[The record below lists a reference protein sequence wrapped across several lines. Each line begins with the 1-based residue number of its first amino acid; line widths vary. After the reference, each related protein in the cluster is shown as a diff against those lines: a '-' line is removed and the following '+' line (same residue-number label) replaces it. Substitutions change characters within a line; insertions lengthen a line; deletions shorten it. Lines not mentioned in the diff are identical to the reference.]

1 MRSSMIDAL
10 ENPHVTPEVLTTA
23 QVAQVMRVHPET
35 IRRLIRTGQLKAIKW
50 HQQGTYRVLRSELN
64 RFLNDGASA

>member
-1 MRSSMIDAL
+1 MIDAL

-23 QVAQVMRVHPET
+23 QVAEVMRVHPET

-50 HQQGTYRVLRSELN
+50 NPRGTYRVLRAELN